1 MFEVEE
7 WLHSRIGLNFRS
19 GLGRMQR
26 AVDLL
31 GNPERTY
38 PIIHVTGTNGKGS
51 TIAFMRE
58 LFVAHGKKVG
68 TFTSPHIVSIH
79 DRICI
84 NGQAI
89 ADEDFTR
96 IANQV
101 KEMEKTLLETHDQ
114 LSFFELLTLI
124 ALLYFKEQRV
134 DLVLLEVG
142 IGGLLDTTNVVTGEI
157 AVITSIGLDHQETLG
172 DSLEEIAEQ
181 KAGIFKTGKK
191 AVIAKLAPEAKLV
204 CQKRARELDVDIYQ
218 TGQDFTLKTGNFSS
232 NLASF
237 SQLEIGLEG
246 VYQQENAALALETFL
261 LFMASRGEGVEEELV
276 RQAFKETRWAGRL
289 ERIHPHIYLDG
300 AHNLP
305 ALTRLVEFIQ
315 GKIQQGYQV
324 RILFGA
330 LKRKDY
336 QGMLGYLSEQLP
348 QVELK
353 VTGFDYQ
360 GSLDEKDVA
369 GYDLIPSYGDF
380 ISEFEEKANN
390 QNLLFVTGSL
400 YFISEVRA
408 SLVGSD
414 GTS

>member
-31 GNPERTY
+31 GNPEKTY

-68 TFTSPHIVSIH
+68 TFTSPHIISIH

-84 NGQAI
+84 NGQPI
-89 ADEDFTR
+89 VDEDFTR

>member
-1 MFEVEE
+1 
-7 WLHSRIGLNFRS
+7 
-19 GLGRMQR
+19 
-26 AVDLL
+26 LL
-31 GNPERTY
+31 GNPEKTY

-68 TFTSPHIVSIH
+68 TFTSPHIISIH

-89 ADEDFTR
+89 ADADFIR
-96 IANQV
+96 LAEQV

-124 ALLYFKEQRV
+124 ALLYFKEQGV

-142 IGGLLDTTNVVTGEI
+142 IGGLLDTTNVVIGEI

-181 KAGIFKTGKK
+181 KAGIFKAGKK
-191 AVIAKLAPEAKLV
+191 AVIAKLAPEAELV
-204 CQKRARELDVDIYQ
+204 CHKRARELDVDLYQ
-218 TGQDFTLKTGNFSS
+218 AGQDFTLNAGDFSS
-232 NLASF
+232 SLASF

-246 VYQQENAALALETFL
+246 AYQQENAALALETFL
-261 LFMASRGEGVEEELV
+261 LFMASGGERVEEELV

-289 ERIHPHIYLDG
+289 ERIRPHIYLDG

-305 ALTRLVEFIQ
+305 ALIRLVEFIQ

-380 ISEFEEKANN
+380 IREFEERAND
-390 QNLLFVTGSL
+390 QDLLFVTGSL

-414 GTS
+414 GIS